1 MEFLKLNIQLFAI
14 SADATN
20 NTLKSTAG
28 NKGTLYV
35 KFTEANLTEQNIKD
49 NTSTITAYC
58 KFTQDTGSWAQFSK
72 PYLRLYWYD
81 DNEFKNGVE
90 LINMNVTA
98 LSRYDFEEL
107 ELTFTV
113 NHKSDGSLKG
123 YAKAKWEYD
132 GTGTL
137 PCQTGYATTAEKT
150 LATVPRASEIVSTDA
165 YIETPPTITI
175 TKKSSGFTTTVN
187 YSFGS
192 LTGTIVEKTSKEQIT
207 DWVIPTSFYAQIPND
222 PFAYCTL
229 TAITYNGSTK
239 VGEKT
244 CEFKVTADIDRTRP
258 KVSFTAVDVNE
269 KTVALT
275 SSNSSTS
282 DYVITG
288 QSNVKCTISSITKET
303 NATIKSVKINGIELG
318 SAREYT
324 FNGAIT
330 NEFQVVVTDSRGYSN
345 VETKKTLNKIT
356 YNPVTIKAN
365 VERNQPTDGK
375 VNIII
380 EGNYTNV
387 NFPMENNYLLLS
399 YKWKEKGANDSAYQT
414 FSISNPTIN
423 SDGTYSAK
431 VEGLTGFDY
440 KKVYIFQ
447 VTATDRLTSAPKTP
461 TEITLK
467 KGQPV
472 FWWNGEG
479 VYFNEEIYKK
489 NSESDVY
496 ENIGGISGGL
506 EKIYPVGSIYLNIS
520 DSRNPKD
527 IFGFGTWESIPG
539 RFLLGVG
546 TSTGSC
552 GNTLTIPEK
561 YTDGHWYHGH
571 NYSHTHTVPGSSHS
585 HPLGDAGYACIYY
598 GGSTFY
604 SREITKSNAFTATS
618 YKSVSGTAGTN
629 TKAQG
634 YATTLGGTTGATTP
648 SQVTTNSQSATTTG
662 STTTIPPYQSVYMWK
677 RTA

>member
-20 NTLKSTAG
+20 SNLKSTAG

-58 KFTQDTGSWAQFSK
+58 KFTQNTGSWAQFSK

-81 DNEFKNGVE
+81 DNEFKSGVE

-192 LTGTIVEKTSKEQIT
+192 LTGTIVEKTAEDKIT
-207 DWVIPTSFYAQIPND
+207 NWVVPKSFYAQIPNN

-229 TAITYNGSTK
+229 TAITYNGTTK

-244 CEFKVTADIDRTRP
+244 CTFKVTADPDRTRP
-258 KVSFTAVDVNE
+258 EVSFTAVDINE

-275 SSNSSTS
+275 SSNASTS
-282 DYVITG
+282 DVVITG
-288 QSNVKCTISSITKET
+288 QSNIKCTISSITKEE

-345 VETKKTLNKIT
+345 VETKKTLEKINYT
-356 YNPVTIKAN
+356 PVTIKPT
-365 VERNQPTDGK
+365 VVRNTATDGK
-375 VNIII
+375 VNIFV
-380 EGNYTNV
+380 EGNYSDV
-387 NFPMENNYLLLS
+387 NFPMENNYLLLE
-399 YKWKEKGANDSAYQT
+399 YKWKEKGAADSTYTSGTITA
-414 FSISNPTIN
+414 TIN
-423 SDGTYSAK
+423 NDGTYDG
-431 VEGLTGFDY
+431 ELTGLTNFDY
-440 KKVYIFQ
+440 RKMYIFQ
-447 VTATDRLTSAPKTP
+447 VTAKDRLTSAPNKL
-461 TEITLK
+461 TEILVKKGEPIVWWNEKGVYANGTLK
-467 KGQPV
+467 GKIQDGNSGCVGTGSALSSYWFKVWDATITSFPISRMKSQSQPD
-472 FWWNGEG
+472 NA
-479 VYFNEEIYKK
+479 
-489 NSESDVY
+489 
-496 ENIGGISGGL
+496 
-506 EKIYPVGSIYLNIS
+506 
-520 DSRNPKD
+520 SRHCLR
-527 IFGFGTWESIPG
+527 WESQN
-539 RFLLGVG
+539 R
-546 TSTGSC
+546 ST
-552 GNTLTIPEK
+552 
-561 YTDGHWYHGH
+561 Y
-571 NYSHTHTVPGSSHS
+571 
-585 HPLGDAGYACIYY
+585 
-598 GGSTFY
+598 
-604 SREITKSNAFTATS
+604 
-618 YKSVSGTAGTN
+618 
-629 TKAQG
+629 QG
-634 YATTLGGTTGATTP
+634 
-648 SQVTTNSQSATTTG
+648 
-662 STTTIPPYQSVYMWK
+662 
-677 RTA
+677 